1 MFIVS
6 FTVVIEIKF
15 KMISASLFV
24 LVFIQICKVVT
35 MTKLTYL
42 YVYAYIEKS
51 ERVLI
56 IYVSCLS
63 TYNS

>member
-15 KMISASLFV
+15 KMIYASLFV

-42 YVYAYIEKS
+42 YLYAYAEKS